1 MKQNVLILTKK
12 IDDLF
17 RGIEYIINFI
27 YIVMKYF
34 FLADGWTYNR
44 IWERGGIWNEN
55 AWRRKPHI
63 QSLSLGMIENNQ
75 VLWLNEVEDTIIMV
89 EVIPVYEN
97 AKLSNNIGQVVLKRL
112 IDSDQVIETLTKAQQ
127 IFKS

>member
-1 MKQNVLILTKK
+1 
-12 IDDLF
+12 
-17 RGIEYIINFI
+17 
-27 YIVMKYF
+27 MKYF

-89 EVIPVYEN
+89 EVIPVHEN